1 MSDAIEST
9 QLMPHW
15 REGATAPAGRDH
27 AQDAVADGGLPLP
40 TLERFLEDLRW
51 APDWRREADMCADY
65 YDGNQLSRETLEA
78 LEDRGLGPLQRN
90 LIAPTVD
97 AVLGLEEKNRQDWRV
112 VTDLDE
118 QQEVAEALSFKLAEA
133 ERESQADRA
142 ISDAY
147 AGAVKAG
154 FAAVE
159 VSRASN
165 PFDYEYRVD
174 TIHRRELFW
183 DPRSRRPDWKDA
195 RFLMR
200 RRWFDPDVVAA
211 HFPAHR
217 LLIRFAADGWTPGW
231 EDIAKLVDSESTLL
245 QRALDV
251 ERSSKIEEQEW
262 RELGRGRVCVYEVW
276 YRTFH
281 RGLVLKLP
289 NGRRIEFDRRDPR
302 HVALVTALGVQPV
315 DAVFDRYRC
324 AYFVGPHR
332 IADFASTRRAF
343 PYVPFWGK
351 REDLTGSP
359 YGLIRGMMSVQ
370 DEINARLAKMM
381 WLLSS
386 HRTIIDDDAVSGTA
400 SEFNNMA
407 DVSRE
412 VGRANS
418 FIVLNSA
425 RRNTDALRVDENLEL
440 ADAQHR
446 AMQDALL
453 AMSQVSGVYSQMLG
467 NPGNLT
473 ANSAIKTIL
482 DQGTVTLAE
491 INANYIYGRRLVG
504 QQLLE
509 LIKEDSLHPHQLTIE
524 TGTSKKKIF
533 LNQRSV
539 DPATNLPLVDNSV
552 SDTPVKVQLS
562 DVPSTASYRQ
572 QQLVSLSEVAKSLP
586 PEVQGVLAPYLLEH
600 TDLPN
605 RKELAKVLRER
616 MGIAA
621 DPKTEEGQAI
631 LAQQAEMK
639 AVNDRAMAAEIDV
652 KESTAAK
659 LKAEAAKIIAES
671 DPQFMREQK
680 AREHEATM
688 AQIQGQTD
696 NERAKAQASIETTRA
711 KADADVE
718 IARTQAASD
727 DKVKALSEE
736 FDQRLKEFEQL
747 LKERQ
752 QDDDEEAEGK
762 PPVIVDVNGNV
773 AKEMKAQHAERVK
786 ARQVAGDE
794 SKKNAAAL
802 TKAIEQM
809 GQLQAATLRNITDAQ
824 ASALSQLAQAMEGHV
839 KQLLEARPAAKE
851 RPAATSR
858 EVEVTDPDTGKKVRA
873 VVRSRKDESGKMV
886 REVEMVDPVTGKS
899 VRTSRSE

>member
-9 QLMPHW
+9 RLMPHW
-15 REGATAPAGRDH
+15 REGATVPAGHDR
-27 AQDAVADGGLPLP
+27 AEGVVEDGGLPLP
-40 TLERFLEDLRW
+40 VLERFLDDLRW

-65 YDGNQLSRETLEA
+65 YDGNQLSSETLEA

-118 QQEVAEALSFKLAEA
+118 QQEVAEGLSFKLAEA

-154 FAAVE
+154 FAAAE

-165 PFDYEYRVD
+165 PFDYDYRVEC
-174 TIHRRELFW
+174 IHRRELFW
-183 DPRSRRPDWKDA
+183 DPRSRKPDWKDA
-195 RFLMR
+195 RFVMR
-200 RRWFDPDVVAA
+200 RRWFDADVVAA
-211 HFPAHR
+211 HFPAHA
-217 LLIRFAADGWTPGW
+217 LLIRMSAEGWQPGW
-231 EDIAKLVDSESTLL
+231 EEVVKLVDSDALML
-245 QRALDV
+245 NRALDV

-289 NGRRIEFDRRDPR
+289 NGRRIEFDRRNPQ
-302 HVALVTALGVQPV
+302 HTMLVTALGVRPI
-315 DAVFDRYRC
+315 DAVYDRYRC

-332 IADFASTRRAF
+332 IADFASNRRKF

-359 YGLIRGMMSVQ
+359 YGLVRGMMSVQ

-386 HRTIIDDDAVSGTA
+386 HRTIIDDDAVSGPA
-400 SEFNNMA
+400 AEFNDMA

-418 FIVLNSA
+418 FLVLNSA
-425 RRNTDALRVDENLEL
+425 RRNQDALRVDENLEL

-504 QQLLE
+504 ELL
-509 LIKEDSLHPHQLTIE
+509 LDLVKEDSLHPHQMTIE
-524 TGTSKKKIF
+524 TGTSKKAVYFNRK
-533 LNQRSV
+533 SV
-539 DPATNLPLVDNSV
+539 DPATGMTMIDNSV
-552 SDTPVKVQLS
+552 ADTPVKVQLS

-621 DPKTEEGQAI
+621 DPKTEEGKAI
-631 LAQQAEMK
+631 MAAQAEQK
-639 AVNDRAMAAEIDV
+639 ALADRAANAEIGA
-652 KESTAAK
+652 KEAQAEK
-659 LKAEAAKIIAES
+659 LRAEAAKIIAES

-688 AQIQGQTD
+688 AQIQGQTE
-696 NERAKAQASIETTRA
+696 NERAKSQATVDSTRMKAQ
-711 KADADVE
+711 ADVE

-727 DKVKALSEE
+727 EKVKGLAEE
-736 FDQRLKEFEQL
+736 FDARFRELEQL
-747 LKERQ
+747 LKERAQ
-752 QDDDEEAEGK
+752 GEDEDAEGK

-786 ARQVAGDE
+786 ARQAAAGD
-794 SKKNAAAL
+794 SQKTAAAL

-809 GQLQAATLRNITDAQ
+809 GAMVGQAMKQMTDGQAAALAQ
-824 ASALSQLAQAMEGHV
+824 MAQAMQGHV
-839 KQLLEARPAAKE
+839 QQMLEAQPKEPE
-851 RPAATSR
+851 RPSASKR
-858 EVEVTDPDTGKKVRA
+858 EVEITDPETGKKVRA
-873 VVRSRKDESGKMV
+873 VVRSRKGEDGRIVK
-886 REVEMVDPVTGKS
+886 EVEMVDPVTGKS
-899 VRTSRSE
+899 VRHSRSE